1 MAGNVLSIP
10 QLSSIDF
17 LLLKILPFINT
28 FTLLVYFS
36 DPNIRSAAEA
46 ALRTAEEQ
54 NLPQFMMAL
63 AQELAGEGKDANGRQ
78 LAGLHFKNLLSAKDS
93 SMREAKTSKWKALD
107 GQVRGPIKAVLIG
120 ALHSQ
125 EKQARHTA
133 AQACAEV
140 ASIELP
146 HGEWA
151 EYLPTIMANVT
162 ENSQEAIKIAT
173 LECLGFTCELLAFE
187 GNELNEGDT
196 NQMLTAIVNGTTK
209 EQTDEVRLAATVALR
224 NSISFTKKNFEVP
237 AERTMIMQTVCET
250 TQCSN
255 ENVRAA
261 AYEVL
266 SSIVYSFYEKLQEYM
281 QAIFEI
287 SFNSIKSDCQLVA
300 LQAIEFWCVLCE
312 TEMEVLDEIMSAKEA
327 GYPSEQTCNR
337 YVAAAMEHLVPLL
350 TNHLSQQDE
359 HAEIDDDI
367 WNMSM
372 ASATLLVLVAQTV
385 EDAVVP
391 LVMPYVSQNIQSP
404 EWRFREAAIMAFA
417 SILDGPNSSSIES
430 YVRESVSVLL
440 KSLQDPHQM
449 VKSAAAYCIGKICDL
464 HVRAVPQDAFPPLVQ
479 NLMAV
484 LPKETPA
491 VASQACVS
499 LHNLAAQFLADDPD
513 APTNLLSQYMGP
525 LLQTVLQTTERE
537 GWDEANLRVSAYE
550 TVNILIQCSAQ
561 DCRAILGQMLP
572 VIIQRLSATFSMQVL
587 TNDDREAKEGLQ
599 GLLCGVIQVTTQKLG
614 NEVTPHADSIMQNI
628 LQVLQSKSASSHEE
642 AFLAAGALADVLGSS
657 FEVSIFLAV
666 AKMIFANLIFFSE
679 IRSTFTSTDLGW
691 VAES

>member
-1 MAGNVLSIP
+1 
-10 QLSSIDF
+10 
-17 LLLKILPFINT
+17 
-28 FTLLVYFS
+28 
-36 DPNIRSAAEA
+36 
-46 ALRTAEEQ
+46 
-54 NLPQFMMAL
+54 
-63 AQELAGEGKDANGRQ
+63 
-78 LAGLHFKNLLSAKDS
+78 
-93 SMREAKTSKWKALD
+93 
-107 GQVRGPIKAVLIG
+107 
-120 ALHSQ
+120 
-125 EKQARHTA
+125 
-133 AQACAEV
+133 
-140 ASIELP
+140 
-146 HGEWA
+146 
-151 EYLPTIMANVT
+151 
-162 ENSQEAIKIAT
+162 
-173 LECLGFTCELLAFE
+173 
-187 GNELNEGDT
+187 
-196 NQMLTAIVNGTTK
+196 
-209 EQTDEVRLAATVALR
+209 
-224 NSISFTKKNFEVP
+224 
-237 AERTMIMQTVCET
+237 
-250 TQCSN
+250 
-255 ENVRAA
+255 
-261 AYEVL
+261 
-266 SSIVYSFYEKLQEYM
+266 
-281 QAIFEI
+281 
-287 SFNSIKSDCQLVA
+287 
-300 LQAIEFWCVLCE
+300 
-312 TEMEVLDEIMSAKEA
+312 
-327 GYPSEQTCNR
+327 
-337 YVAAAMEHLVPLL
+337 
-350 TNHLSQQDE
+350 
-359 HAEIDDDI
+359 
-367 WNMSM
+367 
-372 ASATLLVLVAQTV
+372 
-385 EDAVVP
+385 
-391 LVMPYVSQNIQSP
+391 
-404 EWRFREAAIMAFA
+404 MAFA

-572 VIIQRLSATFSMQVL
+572 VIIQRLAATFGMQVL